1 MMAFIRLNTEEA
13 KEAPL
18 ALVCADPCTHSRDD
32 ISKIFISKIK
42 SFNRIARDSIMNN
55 WPALMTDVMKQHC
68 SGIPD

>member
-1 MMAFIRLNTEEA
+1 M
-13 KEAPL
+13 